1 ATCRFTLTNRTPH
14 SHTTMTDIE
23 QQNAVETVE
32 KKEEE
37 AAPALPT
44 TEPPKDEEV
53 KAPEAAA
60 TEPAAAEETAAAAPA
75 AEEKKEE
82 KKKEKVEEPPK
93 DIREDALGWLGQQI
107 APAVHIVNYQ
117 VLDWAQKF
125 AIEDESK
132 RAALPRKNGQE
143 AVTKSQFLGFLKDGT
158 LLANLAKKCGAP
170 VETIHEG
177 EAVKNNKENQ
187 TANIQAFVDWA
198 KEHLGLPEDKVL
210 SAADLLEKGKA
221 GYPQVFEA
229 IWATGSQAVEKFGA
243 STGIDVDSVSAA
255 ASQAVKSNLVQT
267 ILNFFKRARPTPQ
280 LEKKAALEAEEA
292 EKKEKAAAEKLE
304 EVAEEECKKAD
315 AVPATA
321 VVEAN

>member
-1 ATCRFTLTNRTPH
+1 
-14 SHTTMTDIE
+14 MTDVVE
-23 QQNAVETVE
+23 QHNAVETVE

-53 KAPEAAA
+53 KAAETPKETTEEKPAEAAA
-60 TEPAAAEETAAAAPA
+60 A

-82 KKKEKVEEPPK
+82 KKEEKVVEPPK
-93 DIREDALGWLGQQI
+93 DPREDMLGWLGQQI
-107 APAVHIVNYQ
+107 KPAAHIVNYQ

-125 AIEDESK
+125 AVEDEAK
-132 RAALPRKNGQE
+132 RAPLPGKNG
-143 AVTKSQFLGFLKDGT
+143 AVTKNQFLSFLRDGT
-158 LLANLAKKCGAP
+158 LLASLAKKCGAN

-187 TANIQAFVDWA
+187 TANIQAFADWA
-198 KEHLGLPEDKVL
+198 KENLGLPEDKVV

-229 IWATGSQAVEKFGA
+229 VWATGNQAVEKFGA
-243 STGIDVDSVSAA
+243 TTGIDVDSVVAA

-292 EKKEKAAAEKLE
+292 EKKEKAAAAEKLE
-304 EVAEEECKKAD
+304 EVVEEECKKAD
-315 AVPATA
+315 PVVPAPA